1 MDVTDRNRSVR
12 AVYFSPT
19 GTTRA
24 VVMAA
29 AEGTGLSDIRY
40 SDITTAELRSEF
52 IPKVS
57 EDLLIIGMP
66 VYEEH
71 IPKIAA
77 ECLFLL
83 QAHGRP
89 VLIISVYG
97 NVGYGMSLKDLE
109 GICVTSGACVY
120 AAGAFIGEH
129 SFSSGSI
136 APGAGRPSDIDLAE
150 ARELGGVFI
159 QKAAAGSGAGLDSSL
174 IPGRLP
180 LTARILPEGSA
191 SMFTKPPVI
200 NRLCN
205 SCGICRKVCPAGA
218 VREDFSIDEAL
229 CLRCFAC
236 VKKCRRSA
244 RAVEYRKSFLVK
256 TMLRMNSRHKSNLL
270 IV

>member
-1 MDVTDRNRSVR
+1 MDLTGRIQSVR

-24 VVMAA
+24 VVKAA

-40 SDITTAELRSEF
+40 SDLTTPGLRSEF
-52 IPKVS
+52 VPDVS

-77 ECLFLL
+77 ERLYRLS
-83 QAHGRP
+83 APERP

-109 GICVTSGACVY
+109 GFCVTSGACVY

-129 SFSSGSI
+129 SFSSGNIS
-136 APGAGRPSDIDLAE
+136 PGAERPSDADLEE
-150 ARELGGVFI
+150 ARKLGDLFA
-159 QKAAAGSGAGLDSSL
+159 QKAASGKKAGLDSSL
-174 IPGRLP
+174 IPGKLP

-200 NRLCN
+200 NSLCN
-205 SCGICRKVCPAGA
+205 SCGICRMACPSGA
-218 VREDFSIDEAL
+218 IRADFSIDEAL

-236 VKKCRRSA
+236 VRKCRRTA
-244 RAVEYRKSFLVK
+244 RTVEYKKSVLVK
-256 TMLRMNSRHKSNLL
+256 TMLRMNSKNKSNLL
-270 IV
+270 IT